1 MTKAQATKRLES
13 AGLTWSSA
21 AVDII
26 DELVEFAAELGV
38 DDPHHVAD
46 TMAWANLEPAE
57 GGE

>member
-1 MTKAQATKRLES
+1 MTKAQASKRLES
-13 AGLTWSSA
+13 VGLTWSSA
-21 AVDII
+21 ATDIV
-26 DELVEFAAELGV
+26 DELVELAAELGA